1 MIIQTKKDKFMG
13 KGSGGTR
20 AIGASSGSNNLKVTA
35 NVVGGVKYLS

>member
-1 MIIQTKKDKFMG
+1 MG

-35 NVVGGVKYLS
+35 NVGGG